1 MGQPKLV
8 LLGAGNRVELLS
20 SLIEAAE
27 TLEIQLDIQSI
38 ERSARVP
45 IGQLIEVEPTQ
56 LDFRSD
62 EFTEFLINYCAQL
75 HPVILPLMDSSI
87 GSVLKVGGHAIFPV
101 TADSMQV
108 LNKRR
113 LKAICQKIGVLTPL
127 DVTSGW
133 AHVKPVHGNGGKG
146 AGITNLDDGKIRDL
160 TELICEEILEGPE
173 VSVDVYIFSGG
184 HYSAIARDRLNVVGG
199 EVQHTRTR
207 ELTKL
212 EKSRID
218 ALLSEFTLMGPINVQ
233 FMGPDLKLLEI
244 NPRFGGGSTA
254 SIKAGWTAT
263 TWFLQEYVLGHSQ
276 VNQGNDFKHVEVMRA
291 WKDYVWR

>member
-1 MGQPKLV
+1 
-8 LLGAGNRVELLS
+8 
-20 SLIEAAE
+20 
-27 TLEIQLDIQSI
+27 
-38 ERSARVP
+38 
-45 IGQLIEVEPTQ
+45 
-56 LDFRSD
+56 
-62 EFTEFLINYCAQL
+62 
-75 HPVILPLMDSSI
+75 
-87 GSVLKVGGHAIFPV
+87 
-101 TADSMQV
+101 
-108 LNKRR
+108 
-113 LKAICQKIGVLTPL
+113 
-127 DVTSGW
+127 
-133 AHVKPVHGNGGKG
+133 
-146 AGITNLDDGKIRDL
+146 
-160 TELICEEILEGPE
+160 
-173 VSVDVYIFSGG
+173 
-184 HYSAIARDRLNVVGG
+184 VGG

-218 ALLSEFTLMGPINVQ
+218 ALLSEFKLMGPINVQ